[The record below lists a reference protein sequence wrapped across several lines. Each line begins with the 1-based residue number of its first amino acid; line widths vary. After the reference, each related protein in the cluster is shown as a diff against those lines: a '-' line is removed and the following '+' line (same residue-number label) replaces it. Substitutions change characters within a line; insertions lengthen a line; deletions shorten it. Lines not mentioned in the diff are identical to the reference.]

1 MFLILFNLGILVNI
15 ICIFYTKMFL
25 QLTILSNKIKKR
37 PSIFEKMSHAWF
49 TKVAFK
55 SWSDQCS
62 GRCFFSNLKVSS
74 PHNYLLCF
82 GSKKSAS
89 HSYREITYKWKLS
102 KEIMEISFIF
112 YQTKHLTSNTSIH
125 KCCRTDNFLRK
136 KKNV

>member
-1 MFLILFNLGILVNI
+1 MFF
-15 ICIFYTKMFL
+15 FL
-25 QLTILSNKIKKR
+25 N
-37 PSIFEKMSHAWF
+37 W
-49 TKVAFK
+49 KV
-55 SWSDQCS
+55 
-62 GRCFFSNLKVSS
+62 LS

-136 KKNV
+136 KKNVLTIFHKNIYPRPFSFRRRTLIFFNRKWVKNLERNTTICVMIRKRFFVNTQLRELAWLY